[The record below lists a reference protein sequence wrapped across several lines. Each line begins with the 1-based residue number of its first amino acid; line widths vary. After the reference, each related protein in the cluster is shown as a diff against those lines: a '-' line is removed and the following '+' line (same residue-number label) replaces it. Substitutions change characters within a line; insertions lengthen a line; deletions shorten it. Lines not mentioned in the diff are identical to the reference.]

1 MLIPCTAINTR
12 LKEILKTEVDLLKT
26 KSIVPRLLAII
37 IGDSPEQQS
46 YVRIKRRIA
55 EELGVEFVLWQ
66 LPEIPTPVIFTEL
79 LKLKIAE
86 VAPHGVLIQQ
96 PLPPAYDITKTY
108 LDVPIYMDIEGHV
121 NRLYTFPLVLSCIL
135 GLSWVYYRQTS
146 IHEHIHLE
154 FVKLPI
160 ALSPKM
166 IDWLRTRTIVVAGRG
181 LTTGKPI
188 AQYLTSLDIPYQQT
202 NSRSKKN
209 DDLYRSADIIITGV
223 GKEILTPKNIKPG
236 VILLNFGLREK
247 IIDSRKRLKGDYDD
261 DTIKDIAALYS
272 GTPGGLGPV
281 DVTCMYANLIQ
292 AAQQTGHQVESLQV

>member
-12 LKEILKTEVDLLKT
+12 LKEILKTEVELLKT
-26 KSIVPRLLAII
+26 KSITPRLLAII

-66 LPEIPTPVIFTEL
+66 LPDVPTPEVFTTL
-79 LKLKIAE
+79 LKQKIHE
-86 VAPHGVLIQQ
+86 VSPHGVLIQQ

-108 LDVPIYMDIEGHV
+108 LDIPIYMDIEGHV
-121 NRLYTFPLVLSCIL
+121 NRLYTFPLVLACVL
-135 GLSWVYYRQTS
+135 GLSWVYSRQTS
-146 IHEHIHLE
+146 IHEHIHLD

-160 ALSPKM
+160 VLSPKA

-188 AQYLTSLDIPYQQT
+188 AQYLTQLGISYHQT
-202 NSRSKKN
+202 HSHSKKT

-223 GKEILTPKNIKPG
+223 GKEILTPKNIRPG

-247 IIDSRKRLKGDYDD
+247 IVDGRKRLKGDYDED
-261 DTIKDIAALYS
+261 AIREIAALYS

-281 DVTCMYANLIQ
+281 DVTCMYANLI
-292 AAQQTGHQVESLQV
+292 ASAKV